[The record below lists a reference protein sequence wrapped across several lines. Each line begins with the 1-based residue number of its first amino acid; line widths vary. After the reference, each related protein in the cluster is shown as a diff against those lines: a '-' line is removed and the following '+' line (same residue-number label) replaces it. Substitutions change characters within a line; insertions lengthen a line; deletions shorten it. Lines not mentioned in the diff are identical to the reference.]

1 MIKLEQA
8 ILGRLLRMSHYH
20 INTSLRIF
28 KSGFVNL
35 FRNLWLTIAATAVMF
50 VALTIIAIGVVI
62 NVTTANAIDVLSKEL
77 KTSIILKE
85 GTPDDKR
92 NALEKSIRNLEFVD
106 TIVYISPSEAQARLT
121 ADPTI
126 GNDILQASSLFDGDF
141 LAPSLEVAL
150 NDLSQANKLAET
162 AESEEF
168 AEIVER
174 VALGKTDT
182 GAQTDAEKAIERAAA
197 TERFITIGTIIA
209 AGALSAVSI
218 MIIFNTIRMAIYTRR
233 DEISI
238 MKLIGATP
246 NYIRGPFLVEASLYG
261 FFAGIVA
268 SATVYALIFSV
279 GAKVADTPEFAQTYE
294 YFTDTT
300 TIILMTLSLILIGVL
315 IGAVSSMLAMERH
328 LKLKDW

>member
-1 MIKLEQA
+1 MHSYQF
-8 ILGRLLRMSHYH
+8 Y
-20 INTSLRIF
+20 TTLRIL

-35 FRNLWLTIAATAVMF
+35 FRNLWLTIAATSVML
-50 VALTIIAIGVVI
+50 VALTIILIGVVI
-62 NVTTANAIDVLSKEL
+62 NVTTSNAIDVLSKEL

-85 GTPDDKR
+85 GVSNDDR
-92 NALEKSIRNLEFVD
+92 SELEKKIRALEFVD
-106 TIVYISPSEAQARLT
+106 SVVYISPSEAQSRLT
-121 ADPTI
+121 ADPSI
-126 GNDILQASSLFDGDF
+126 GKDVLQASALFEGDF

-150 NDLSQANKLAET
+150 LDLSRANELADV
-162 AESEEF
+162 ARSDEF
-168 AEIVER
+168 KDTVER

-197 TERFITIGTIIA
+197 VDRFITIGTIIA
-209 AGALSAVSI
+209 ASALSAVSI

-261 FFAGIVA
+261 VFAGIVA
-268 SATVYALIFSV
+268 SLVVYSLIFTLGSN
-279 GAKVADTPEFAQTYE
+279 VADAPEFAQTYE
-294 YFTDTT
+294 FFTDPTT
-300 TIILMTLSLILIGVL
+300 VVLMFMSSIMVGILIGAL
-315 IGAVSSMLAMERH
+315 SSMLAMERH

>member
-1 MIKLEQA
+1 MTA
-8 ILGRLLRMSHYH
+8 YH
-20 INTSLRIF
+20 IHTSLRVL

-35 FRNLWLTIAATAVMF
+35 FRNLWLTIAATAVMW
-50 VALTIIAIGVVI
+50 VALTIISIGVVI
-62 NVTTANAIDVLSKEL
+62 NVTTSNAINVLSKEL

-85 GTPDDKR
+85 GVDKVKR
-92 NALEKSIRNLEFVD
+92 DALEQKVRGLDFVE
-106 TIVYISPSEAQARLT
+106 TVVYISPAEAQSRLT

-126 GNDILQASSLFDGDF
+126 GKDILQASALFEGDF
-141 LAPSLEVAL
+141 LAPSFEVAL
-150 NDLSQANKLAET
+150 NDLSRANELATAVET
-162 AESEEF
+162 DEF
-168 AEIVER
+168 TDIVER

-197 TERFITIGTIIA
+197 TERFITIGSVIA

-261 FFAGIVA
+261 VIAGLLA
-268 SATVYALIFSV
+268 SATVYSLIFSL
-279 GAKVADTPEFAQTYE
+279 GAKVSDAPEFAQTYD
-294 YFTDTT
+294 YFTQPATVV
-300 TIILMTLSLILIGVL
+300 LMTLSAVFIGIL

>member
-1 MIKLEQA
+1 M
-8 ILGRLLRMSHYH
+8 YH
-20 INTSLRIF
+20 INTSLRVL

-35 FRNLWLTIAATAVMF
+35 FRNLWLTIAATAVMV
-50 VALTIIAIGVVI
+50 VALTIIFIGVVI
-62 NVTTANAIDVLSKEL
+62 NVTTTNAIDVLSREL
-77 KTSIILKE
+77 KTSIILI
-85 GTPDDKR
+85 
-92 NALEKSIRNLEFVD
+92 EKSSEEIRKELENELRSLEFVESV
-106 TIVYISPSEAQARLT
+106 VYISPAEAQKRLT

-126 GNDILQASSLFDGDF
+126 GQDILQASALFDGDF
-141 LAPSLEVAL
+141 LAPSIEIAL
-150 NDLSQANKLAET
+150 NDLSRASELASV
-162 AESEEF
+162 AEGEKY

-197 TERFITIGTIIA
+197 TERFITIGSIIA
-209 AGALSAVSI
+209 AGTLSAVSI

-261 FFAGIVA
+261 VMAGIISSIA
-268 SATVYALIFSV
+268 VYSLIFTLGS
-279 GAKVADTPEFAQTYE
+279 KVAEAPEFSQTYE
-294 YFTDTT
+294 YFTQPTT
-300 TIILMTLSLILIGVL
+300 VVLMVLSAIMLGVL

>member
-1 MIKLEQA
+1 M
-8 ILGRLLRMSHYH
+8 YH
-20 INTSLRIF
+20 LNTSLRVL

-35 FRNLWLTIAATAVMF
+35 FRNLWLTIAATAVMV
-50 VALTIIAIGVVI
+50 VALTIIFIGVVI
-62 NVTTANAIDVLSKEL
+62 NVTTTNAIDVLSREL
-77 KTSIILKE
+77 KTSIILV
-85 GTPDDKR
+85 
-92 NALEKSIRNLEFVD
+92 EKSSEETRKELENELRSLEFVESV
-106 TIVYISPSEAQARLT
+106 VYISPAEAQKRLT

-126 GNDILQASSLFDGDF
+126 GQDILQASALFEGDF
-141 LAPSLEVAL
+141 LAPSIEIAL
-150 NDLSQANKLAET
+150 NDLSRASELASV
-162 AESEEF
+162 AEGEKYS
-168 AEIVER
+168 EIVER

-197 TERFITIGTIIA
+197 TERFITIGSIIA
-209 AGALSAVSI
+209 AGTLSAVSI

-261 FFAGIVA
+261 VIAGIVSSIA
-268 SATVYALIFSV
+268 VYSLIFSL
-279 GAKVADTPEFAQTYE
+279 GSKVAEAPEFSQTYE
-294 YFTDTT
+294 YFTQPTT
-300 TIILMTLSLILIGVL
+300 VVLMVLSSIMLGVL

>member
-1 MIKLEQA
+1 MHSYQF
-8 ILGRLLRMSHYH
+8 Y
-20 INTSLRIF
+20 TTLRIL

-35 FRNLWLTIAATAVMF
+35 FRNLWLTIAATSVML
-50 VALTIIAIGVVI
+50 VALTIILIGVVI
-62 NVTTANAIDVLSKEL
+62 NVTTSNAIDVLSKEL

-85 GTPDDKR
+85 GVSNDDR
-92 NALEKSIRNLEFVD
+92 SELEKKIRALEFVD
-106 TIVYISPSEAQARLT
+106 SVVYISPSEAQSRLT
-121 ADPTI
+121 ADPSI
-126 GNDILQASSLFDGDF
+126 GKDVLQASALFEGDF

-150 NDLSQANKLAET
+150 LDLSRANELADV
-162 AESEEF
+162 ARSDEF
-168 AEIVER
+168 KDTVER

-197 TERFITIGTIIA
+197 VDRFITIGTIIA
-209 AGALSAVSI
+209 ASALSAVSI

-261 FFAGIVA
+261 VFAGIAA
-268 SATVYALIFSV
+268 SLVVYSLIFTLGSN
-279 GAKVADTPEFAQTYE
+279 VADAPEFAQTYE
-294 YFTDTT
+294 FFTDPTT
-300 TIILMTLSLILIGVL
+300 VVLMFMSSIMVGILIGAL
-315 IGAVSSMLAMERH
+315 SSMLAMERH